1 MQPEVN
7 DLYERARSHLLESAA
22 LKQQIAEQCL
32 GDILVAAKLIAE
44 TFRLGGKVLLCGN
57 GGSAADCQ
65 HIASEFVNLLSKN
78 FPRPGLPALALTTDT
93 SFLTAYGNDFG
104 FEGVYERQV
113 ETLGRPGDVLIGIS
127 TSGNSPNIIRAVD
140 AAMKMGLRTIGLVG
154 EGGKLVELVD
164 CAIAVPSRDT
174 QYIQESLLSVEH
186 ILCHLVERIIFERA
200 VLSGRVNTSEILS
213 NL

>member
-1 MQPEVN
+1 M
-7 DLYERARSHLLESAA
+7 
-22 LKQQIAEQCL
+22 
-32 GDILVAAKLIAE
+32 
-44 TFRLGGKVLLCGN
+44 
-57 GGSAADCQ
+57 
-65 HIASEFVNLLSKN
+65 
-78 FPRPGLPALALTTDT
+78 
-93 SFLTAYGNDFG
+93 
-104 FEGVYERQV
+104 YERQV
-113 ETLGRPGDVLIGIS
+113 ETLGRPADVLIGIS

-186 ILCHLVERIIFERA
+186 ILCDLVERIIFERS